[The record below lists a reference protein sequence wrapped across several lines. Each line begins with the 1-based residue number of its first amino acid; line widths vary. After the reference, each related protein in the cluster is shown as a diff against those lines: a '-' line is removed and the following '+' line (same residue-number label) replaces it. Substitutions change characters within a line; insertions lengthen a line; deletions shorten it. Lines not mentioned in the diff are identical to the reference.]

1 MCRLHFILRTTPAVV
16 NILFSQKKLLKD
28 NFKSFADVTA
38 AKKLVSTLK
47 KDFKKMIMEHLD
59 QSDVKV
65 EFENN
70 TRVKLDMPGNE
81 LKKVLSSLDKVM
93 HLFFEKD
100 TDKYND

>member
-1 MCRLHFILRTTPAVV
+1 MPTAFHTKNHSRGGQHIVQSKEITKG
-16 NILFSQKKLLKD
+16 Q
-28 NFKSFADVTA
+28 FKSFADVTA